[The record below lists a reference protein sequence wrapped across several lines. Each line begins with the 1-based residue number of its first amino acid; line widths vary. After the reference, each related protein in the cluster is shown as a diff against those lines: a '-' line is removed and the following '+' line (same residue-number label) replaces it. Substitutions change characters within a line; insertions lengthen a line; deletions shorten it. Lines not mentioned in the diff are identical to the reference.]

1 MLILLQV
8 SERNLEKKEGQ
19 IEALFTDS
27 STRNLFPEL
36 DLPHSIGKT
45 PSQRVDS
52 IVDIVIHSSVP
63 LNGIVYQRDYRHDEE
78 FSVDNV
84 YVSTRRRGGVLLGV
98 ALQIKGFSK
107 VEEVELVHDTAKSGE
122 KFLLFKREQH
132 SKPWRAAVPT
142 WEAS

>member
-1 MLILLQV
+1 MLILSQV
-8 SERNLEKKEGQ
+8 SERNLEKIEGQ
-19 IEALFTDS
+19 IEMLFTDG

-36 DLPHSIGKT
+36 ALPQSIGKT
-45 PSQRVDS
+45 PTQRIDA

-78 FSVDNV
+78 FSVDTV
-84 YVSTRRRGGVLLGV
+84 YVSTRRKGGVLLGV
-98 ALQIKGFSK
+98 ALEYKGFSK

-132 SKPWRAAVPT
+132 SKPWRANVPT
-142 WEAS
+142 WESS